1 MAKVVS
7 IYNFKG
13 GVGKTVSII
22 NLAKRL
28 YRKHKVL
35 IIDFDPQVNLTSV
48 IGNGKSEGET
58 DIYEAIRNSIH
69 HNSPIAKPTK
79 INSNLDLLFG
89 SEKIISIETNSQFI
103 EFGDLLIKSL
113 VESLESEYDYIL
125 IDCPSYFG
133 KSVENILA
141 NSDNVLIPMNPDV
154 FSIKGA
160 VKVINR
166 LKTLPCYRNL
176 KLLGLY
182 LNNFNPKLIY
192 HQKIQKACRKLFHRK
207 LMESSLRNT
216 IRVSESIDNEGVAGS
231 SMFTMDFDRLFS
243 EIMDRIERLSSVK
256 QPTFPSFRLD

>member
-7 IYNFKG
+7 VYNFKG

-48 IGNGKSEGET
+48 IGNDKSERET
-58 DIYEAIRNSIH
+58 NIFEAIRNSIH
-69 HNSPIAKPTK
+69 HNFPIATPTK

-89 SEKIISIETNSQFI
+89 SEKIIGLETNSQFI
-103 EFGDLLIKSL
+103 EFGDLLIKS
-113 VESLESEYDYIL
+113 VIESLESEYDYIL
-125 IDCPSYFG
+125 VDCPSYFG

-160 VKVINR
+160 IKVINR
-166 LKTLPCYRNL
+166 LKSLTGYRNL

-192 HQKIQKACRKLFHRK
+192 HQKIQKACRKLFHRN
-207 LMESSLRNT
+207 LMEASLRNT
-216 IRVSESIDNEGVAGS
+216 IRVSESIDNVANVGT
-231 SMFTMDFDRLFS
+231 SMFTTDFDRLFS
-243 EIMDRIERLSSVK
+243 EVMGRIETSPPVRPGLSRML
-256 QPTFPSFRLD
+256 T

>member
-1 MAKVVS
+1 MARVVS
-7 IYNFKG
+7 VYNFKG

-28 YRKHKVL
+28 YREHKVL

-48 IGNGKSEGET
+48 LGNDQCEGET
-58 DIYEAIRNSIH
+58 NIFEAIRNSIH
-69 HNSPIAKPTK
+69 HNFPIATPTK
-79 INSNLDLLFG
+79 INRNLDLLFG
-89 SEKIISIETNSQFI
+89 SEKIISLETNSQFI

-113 VESLESEYDYIL
+113 IESLDADYDYIL

-141 NSDNVLIPMNPDV
+141 NSDNVMIPMNPDI

-166 LKTLPCYRNL
+166 LKSLTRYRNL

-182 LNNFNPKLIY
+182 LNKFNQKLVY
-192 HQKIQKACRKLFHRK
+192 HQKIHKVCRKLFHRK
-207 LMESSLRNT
+207 LMDSSLRYT
-216 IRVSESIDNEGVAGS
+216 IRVSESIDNIAGS
-231 SMFTMDFDRLFS
+231 EMSMFTIDFDRLFS
-243 EIMDRIERLSSVK
+243 EVMERLNSLPPVK
-256 QPTFPSFRLD
+256 QPDLSRVLS

>member
-1 MAKVVS
+1 MAIVVS
-7 IYNFKG
+7 VYNFKG

-28 YRKHKVL
+28 YKRHKVL

-48 IGNGKSEGET
+48 IGNNKSEGET
-58 DIYEAIRNSIH
+58 NVFEAIRNSIH
-69 HNSPIAKPTK
+69 HNFPIAAPTK

-89 SEKIISIETNSQFI
+89 SEKIISLESNSQFI

-113 VESLESEYDYIL
+113 IESLESAYDYIL

-133 KSVENILA
+133 KSVENILV

-166 LKTLPCYRNL
+166 LKSLTGYRKL

-182 LNNFNPKLIY
+182 LNNFNPKLVY
-192 HQKIQKACRKLFHRK
+192 HQKIEKACKKLFHRK
-207 LMESSLRNT
+207 LMDASLRNT
-216 IRVSESIDNEGVAGS
+216 IRVSESIDHVAGS
-231 SMFTMDFDRLFS
+231 DCSMFTMDFDMLYA
-243 EIMDRIERLSSVK
+243 EVMDRIYGLPTMNQSGLSKVL
-256 QPTFPSFRLD
+256 T